1 MPPSQSQASTTTSY
15 SPTCPECGA
24 TLQAVVLD
32 PDTPPWVCTISHLGW
47 WVSELQTPVRS
58 EWNSRTRSFHFRSL
72 PALREAITQERAT
85 AAVLGTSVR
94 VDQLNLL
101 PLTALQAL
109 ATKIASKIPPPYTP
123 PPSTLNPNRTPIVA
137 TGPLVTFLAQVDA
150 ALKARTVA

>member
-1 MPPSQSQASTTTSY
+1 MPTTRSHY
-15 SPTCPECGA
+15 LATCPECGA

-32 PDTPPWVCTISHLGW
+32 PDTPPWVCTICHLGW

-58 EWNSRTRSFHFRSL
+58 EWDSRTRSFHFRSL

-150 ALKARTVA
+150 AVKARTVN